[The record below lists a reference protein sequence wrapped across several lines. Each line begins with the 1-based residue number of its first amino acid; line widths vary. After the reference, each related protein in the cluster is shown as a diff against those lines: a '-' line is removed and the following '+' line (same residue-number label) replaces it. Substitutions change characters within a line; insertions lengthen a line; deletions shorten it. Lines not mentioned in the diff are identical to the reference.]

1 MAKVKILT
9 RDAILQAE
17 DLPRE
22 LVEVPEWGG
31 CVYVRTLT
39 GTERDAFEASVV
51 EQRGKSTKMN
61 LRNIRAK
68 LVALTVV
75 DEEGN
80 RIFSDADV
88 GQLGKKS
95 AVVLDRLF
103 EVAQRLSGLKD
114 EDVEELAKNSEDD
127 LSEDSIFD

>member
-1 MAKVKILT
+1 MAKLKILT
-9 RDAILQAE
+9 RDAILGAE

-31 CVYVRTLT
+31 CVYVRALT

-75 DEEGN
+75 DEEGT
-80 RIFSDADV
+80 RLFSDADV
-88 GQLGKKS
+88 KLLGQKS
-95 AVVLDRLF
+95 AAALDKLF
-103 EVAQRLSGLKD
+103 EVAQRLSGLRD
-114 EDVEELAKNSEDD
+114 EDVEELAKNSDGV
-127 LSEDSIFD
+127 LSEDSIFG

>member
-1 MAKVKILT
+1 MSKKIILT
-9 RDAILQAE
+9 RDAILKAE

-22 LVEVPEWGG
+22 LIEVPEWGG
-31 CVYVRTLT
+31 SLYIRALT

-75 DEEGN
+75 NEDGE
-80 RIFSDADV
+80 RLFSDADIKL
-88 GQLGKKS
+88 LGGKS
-95 AVVLDRLF
+95 AAVLDRLF
-103 EVAQRLSGLKD
+103 EVAQKLSGLRD
-114 EDVEELAKNSEDD
+114 EDVDELAKNSDDD
-127 LSEDSIFD
+127 LSEGSTLD

>member
-1 MAKVKILT
+1 MAKLKILT

-31 CVYVRTLT
+31 CVYVRALT
-39 GTERDAFEASVV
+39 GAERDAFEASVV

-68 LVALTVV
+68 LVALTAV
-75 DEEGN
+75 DEEGK
-80 RIFSDADV
+80 RLFTDDDAAL
-88 GQLGKKS
+88 LGKKS
-95 AVVLDRLF
+95 AAALDRVF
-103 EVAQRLSGLKD
+103 DVAQRLSGLKD

-127 LSEDSIFD
+127 LSEDSIFG